1 MINITP
7 CLILIEI
14 LMIYWDNDTFTVIY
28 CQTIYQKKML
38 ETHSQQQDKKLS
50 KMLSRLSSA
59 GVSLFNPFTTYRH
72 MPSNLVHGKRRPVLN
87 GKRG

>member
-28 CQTIYQKKML
+28 CQTIYQKKI
-38 ETHSQQQDKKLS
+38 
-50 KMLSRLSSA
+50 
-59 GVSLFNPFTTYRH
+59 
-72 MPSNLVHGKRRPVLN
+72 SNTQHREEIVRELAELKAFCHENQKIIVIGQRV
-87 GKRG
+87 

>member
-28 CQTIYQKKML
+28 CETIYQKKIL
-38 ETHSQQQDKKLS
+38 KHPDEDKNSIFTPVKL
-50 KMLSRLSSA
+50 
-59 GVSLFNPFTTYRH
+59 
-72 MPSNLVHGKRRPVLN
+72 
-87 GKRG
+87 

>member
-28 CQTIYQKKML
+28 CQTIYQKKIL
-38 ETHSQQQDKKLS
+38 DIYNKRK
-50 KMLSRLSSA
+50 
-59 GVSLFNPFTTYRH
+59 
-72 MPSNLVHGKRRPVLN
+72 NLKITCQAPNQIV
-87 GKRG
+87 RGW